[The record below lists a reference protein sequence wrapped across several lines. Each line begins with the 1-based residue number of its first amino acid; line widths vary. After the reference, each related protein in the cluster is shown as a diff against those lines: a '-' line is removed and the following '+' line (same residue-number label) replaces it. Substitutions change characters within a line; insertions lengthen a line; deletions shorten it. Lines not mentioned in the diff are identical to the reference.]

1 MFYMNVLLAQAHEF
15 SHIQQEY
22 RITMTMYL
30 RYLMSLSLFLLLTA
44 CVSQQDDSVDSHL
57 TNAVVFSAMNQ
68 VGAPY
73 RYGGNSPATGFDC
86 SGLVNYVYKKNAGI
100 SLPRSVKEI
109 RALSVPEPSRD
120 ALQSGD
126 VVIFATGR
134 SRKPDHAGIYVGKN
148 RFVHAPS
155 SGGKVRLDKLE
166 DAYWNKHY
174 LTAKRPLA
182 R

>member
-1 MFYMNVLLAQAHEF
+1 
-15 SHIQQEY
+15 
-22 RITMTMYL
+22 
-30 RYLMSLSLFLLLTA
+30 
-44 CVSQQDDSVDSHL
+44 
-57 TNAVVFSAMNQ
+57 MNQ
-68 VGAPY
+68 VGVPY
-73 RYGGNSPATGFDC
+73 RYGGNSPASGFDC
-86 SGLVNYVYKKNAGI
+86 SGLVNYVYKESAGI

-109 RALSVPEPSRD
+109 RALSVPEPGRD

-126 VVIFATGR
+126 IVIFATGF

-155 SGGKVRLDKLE
+155 HGGKVRIDKLD

>member
-57 TNAVVFSAMNQ
+57 ANAVVFSAMNQ
-68 VGAPY
+68 VGASY

-126 VVIFATGR
+126 VVIFATGH